1 MQATFDTNEA
11 ISSFAPDVVD
21 PALVFDELELGFE
34 AEVVL
39 ELLRLL
45 LLEAEAVL
53 ELLRLLLVDELLVVL
68 YDELLAVDGFVLFL
82 FELGLFDRCWLSS
95 TSSTFLL
102 LRLGCSPH
110 TADLCRPRV

>member
-21 PALVFDELELGFE
+21 PALLFDELELGFE

-68 YDELLAVDGFVLFL
+68 FDELLAVDGFVFL
-82 FELGLFDRCWLSS
+82 FELD
-95 TSSTFLL
+95 LL
-102 LRLGCSPH
+102 ELELRLPYFLSICIF
-110 TADLCRPRV
+110 CN